1 VSHTLSARIASL
13 ALEEY
18 PALAQDSFS
27 QQCRIGS
34 LKPRMSKRSPLPACS
49 LLLLIA
55 ITPALLRGQAAP
67 QKPAQQPLP
76 KPAPQSQPSKTP
88 AVPPSPQST
97 HYPILLLGHGA
108 DPFPWTVLIGQK
120 GPERFDRANYPPI
133 ALDAVNVA
141 GEGAADAW
149 AYHAKDSATGAD
161 VTIHLTREGCI
172 DAPGSAAMDPAS
184 KPPAAS
190 GKPAAAASVPPL
202 KNSFR
207 MVLEHAEAGTF
218 RGCARIAAELF
229 PKIVNQSA
237 DDDDADKKKPPVATI
252 TNFKTPTAV
261 AYLNPAGKI
270 VVSRGAAKKIAPT
283 TGTELA
289 VSHDGKKLLF
299 TRNDAKMGSERTI
312 VLYDFDTGRSKDL
325 LHGTVRQ
332 AFWSPDDSR
341 VAYLQSQDQK
351 WRILSSPISA
361 PETATA
367 LNSGSVDSLDGW
379 IDGHTLIAADAQ
391 NLYWVADDR
400 PQQSI
405 PLREIYGTAFRVS
418 DSDTIRVN
426 PVNAD
431 LLLVSA
437 KYVVPPA
444 SAPADASGVFLYE
457 VKSKRRITLTPPEQ
471 WSANGEWSRDG
482 IQIFYTRRMS
492 ATSSVT
498 FRVFWDASGARKYL
512 DGTDL
517 VVGQ

>member
-1 VSHTLSARIASL
+1 
-13 ALEEY
+13 
-18 PALAQDSFS
+18 
-27 QQCRIGS
+27 
-34 LKPRMSKRSPLPACS
+34 
-49 LLLLIA
+49 
-55 ITPALLRGQAAP
+55 
-67 QKPAQQPLP
+67 
-76 KPAPQSQPSKTP
+76 
-88 AVPPSPQST
+88 
-97 HYPILLLGHGA
+97 
-108 DPFPWTVLIGQK
+108 VLIGQK

-141 GEGAADAW
+141 GEGSADAW

-172 DAPGSAAMDPAS
+172 DAPGSAALDPAS
-184 KPPAAS
+184 KLPAAS
-190 GKPAAAASVPPL
+190 GKPPAAASAAMP

-207 MVLEHAEAGTF
+207 IVLEHAQAGTF

-229 PKIVNQSA
+229 PKIVNQSSD

-270 VVSRGAAKKIAPT
+270 VASRGAAKKIAPT
-283 TGTELA
+283 TGTELSL
-289 VSHDGKKLLF
+289 SHDGKKLLF

-312 VLYDFDTGRSKDL
+312 VLYEFDSGHAKDL
-325 LHGTVRQ
+325 VHGTVRE
-332 AFWSPDDSR
+332 AFWSSDDSR

-351 WRILSSPISA
+351 WRILSFAPSA
-361 PETATA
+361 PETAA
-367 LNSGSVDSLDGW
+367 PLNSGTVDTLDGW
-379 IDGHTLIAADAQ
+379 LDGHTLLAADAQ
-391 NLYWVADDR
+391 NLYWIADDR
-400 PQQSI
+400 PQQSV

-444 SAPADASGVFLYE
+444 NASADASGVFLYE
-457 VKSKRRITLTPPEQ
+457 IKSKRRITLTPPDQ
-471 WSANGEWSRDG
+471 WAAHGDWSRDG

-498 FRVFWDASGARKYL
+498 FRVFWDGSSARKYL
-512 DGTDL
+512 DGTEL